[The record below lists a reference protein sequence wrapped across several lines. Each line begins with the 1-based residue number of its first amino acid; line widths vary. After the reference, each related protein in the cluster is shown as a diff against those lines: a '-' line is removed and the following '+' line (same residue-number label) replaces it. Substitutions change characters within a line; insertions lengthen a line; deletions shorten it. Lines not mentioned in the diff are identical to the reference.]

1 MHQIHFRLLLSI
13 LFAGSASAASF
24 DVRTSGAVADGKT
37 TDTAA
42 CQKAQ
47 DDCANSGGGE
57 VLVPA
62 GDYLIGS
69 IELKSN
75 TTLRLDKAAR
85 LIGSPDLD
93 DYPLTTGRWEGRW
106 VDAHR
111 ALISAQ
117 DAKNIAV
124 VGAGRI
130 EGNPALGGRQMP
142 RRPCVIEPINCT
154 DDRLEDF
161 TATQQRM
168 WTIHPTYCQNVL
180 AKNLTIR
187 STGGNSDGIDVDS
200 CRFVRIANCD
210 IDSGDDCIALKSG
223 RGMEGF
229 REAHPTEN
237 VMISDCTL
245 GDSIFACI
253 GIGSETSGGIRNV
266 RIERCTFTHAN
277 TNAIY
282 IKSRPGRGAYIDDIS
297 GNDLTVQ
304 SATRGFL
311 RINLL
316 SSGIQDP
323 EPVPGDE
330 GFVKASNF
338 RFYNVKVSKC
348 DILVDAASMP
358 PDKPLDGLSLSD
370 ITGDC
375 QRGLFL
381 TNMKKV
387 VLKNIE
393 VTGFRGPL
401 LRTMNVTGTGLEGA
415 VPFVPTS
422 APTTAPSR

>member
-1 MHQIHFRLLLSI
+1 MRHFACLVTLTFL
-13 LFAGSASAASF
+13 ATTAHAASF
-24 DVRTSGAVADGKT
+24 DVRTGGAAGDGKT
-37 TDTAA
+37 KDTVAF
-42 CQKAQ
+42 QKAL
-47 DDCANSGGGE
+47 DDCAKSGGGE
-57 VLVPA
+57 VVVPA

-85 LIGSPDLD
+85 IIGSPDLD
-93 DYPLTTGRWEGRW
+93 DYPLTSGRWEGRW

-111 ALISAQ
+111 ALIAAQ
-117 DAKNIAV
+117 DAQHIAI
-124 VGAGRI
+124 VGSGKI

-142 RRPCVIEPINCT
+142 RRPCVIEPINCS
-154 DDRLEDF
+154 DVRLEDF
-161 TATQQRM
+161 SATQQRM

-200 CRFVRIANCD
+200 CKRVRIDHCD

-229 REAHPTEN
+229 REAHPTEDVLIIN
-237 VMISDCTL
+237 CTL

-253 GIGSETSGGIRNV
+253 GIGSETSGGIRNI
-266 RIERCTFTHAN
+266 RIEHCTFTHAN
-277 TNAIY
+277 TFAIY
-282 IKSRPGRGAYIDDIS
+282 IKSRPGRGAFIDDVS
-297 GNDLTVQ
+297 AKDLTVQ

-316 SSGIQDP
+316 NSGIQDP

-330 GFVKASNF
+330 GLVKAGNF
-338 RFYNVKVSKC
+338 RFADVKVSKC
-348 DILVDAASMP
+348 DVLVDAASIP
-358 PDKPLDGLSLSD
+358 PEKPLDGLSISS

-375 QRGLFL
+375 QKGLSL
-381 TNMKKV
+381 VNMKNV
-387 VLKNIE
+387 ELKGIDLK
-393 VTGFRGPL
+393 GFGGPL
-401 LRTMNVTGTGLEGA
+401 LRTMNVSGTGLDGA

-422 APTTAPSR
+422 APSR